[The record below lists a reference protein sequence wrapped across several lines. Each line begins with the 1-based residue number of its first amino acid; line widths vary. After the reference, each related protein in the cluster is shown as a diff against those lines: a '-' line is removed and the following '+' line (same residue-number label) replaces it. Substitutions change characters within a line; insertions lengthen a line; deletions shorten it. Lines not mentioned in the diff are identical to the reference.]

1 MKRSEGFIPSEG
13 LEYYSTEWRRKYI
26 KGGYF
31 SYPEELKP
39 DFENE
44 YEGMDN
50 DYEKIVPFAS
60 YDIDKN
66 NLADCTGVCIF
77 WTGFWQYNPIM
88 VEDHSRLIEYTAGI
102 QMN

>member
-60 YDIDKN
+60 YDMDKN
-66 NLADCTGVCIF
+66 SLADCTGVCFF
-77 WTGFWQYNPIM
+77 WTGFWQYNPII
-88 VEDHSRLIEYTAGI
+88 ENTLLICWVC
-102 QMN
+102 NVPS